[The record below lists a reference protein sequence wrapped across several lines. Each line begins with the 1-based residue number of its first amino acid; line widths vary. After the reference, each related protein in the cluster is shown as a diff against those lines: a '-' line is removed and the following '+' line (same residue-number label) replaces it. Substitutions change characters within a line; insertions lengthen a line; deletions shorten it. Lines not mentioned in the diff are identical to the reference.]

1 MAKAKLSA
9 EENRWQAEDDA
20 RILKAYS
27 ELVKKKARL
36 EMAKKKLLE
45 EQQSLENAIKLAN
58 TKK

>member
-9 EENRWQAEDDA
+9 DEKRWQAEDDA